1 MNFQLWPALCAAGKE
16 IVDMG
21 EKKSEL
27 ASGRQHVYG
36 MRYKF
41 IECVSLNELNR
52 DVDRFCDSHDVKDVT
67 LSTTT
72 IDEHGVMLCD
82 RINKYGSTAIIYF
95 ANIKYLADITQEKVD
110 AGLEKYLSTKLG
122 KLYSGYMDVVTGK
135 FVGPEE
141 LVKRIVDTDEY
152 KELERQLED
161 KYSK

>member
-1 MNFQLWPALCAAGKE
+1 
-16 IVDMG
+16 MG
-21 EKKSEL
+21 EKKFEL

-41 IECVSLNELNR
+41 IGSDSLNGLNR
-52 DVDRFCDSHDVKDVT
+52 AVDRFCDSHDVKNVTLSTTTIDERDVT

-72 IDEHGVMLCD
+72 IDERDVMLFE
-82 RINKYGSTAIIYF
+82 RINEHGNSAIVYI
-95 ANIKYLADITQEKVD
+95 ANIQYIADITQERVD
-110 AGLEKYLSTKLG
+110 ADLEKYLCTKLG

-141 LVKRIVDTDEY
+141 LVQRIVDSDEY
-152 KELERQLED
+152 KELERRLVD

>member
-1 MNFQLWPALCAAGKE
+1 
-16 IVDMG
+16 MG
-21 EKKSEL
+21 EKKSEF
-27 ASGRQHVYG
+27 ANVKHHVYG

-82 RINKYGSTAIIYF
+82 RINKYGNSAIVYI
-95 ANIKYLADITQEKVD
+95 ASIQYLADITQQRVD
-110 AGLEKYLSTKLG
+110 ADLEKYLCMKLG

-141 LVKRIVDTDEY
+141 LVQRVKDSDEY
-152 KELERQLED
+152 KELERRLVD

>member
-1 MNFQLWPALCAAGKE
+1 
-16 IVDMG
+16 MG
-21 EKKSEL
+21 EKKSEF
-27 ASGRQHVYG
+27 ANVKHHVYR

-41 IECVSLNELNR
+41 IECVSINELNM
-52 DVDRFCDSHDVKDVT
+52 DVDRFCDSHDVKNVT

-72 IDEHGVMLCD
+72 IDERGVALCD
-82 RINKYGSTAIIYF
+82 RINKYGDSAIIYF
-95 ANIKYLADITQEKVD
+95 ANIQYLADITKEKVD
-110 AGLEKYLSTKLG
+110 AGLEKYLCTKLG
-122 KLYSGYMDVVTGK
+122 KSNSGYMDVVTGK

>member
-1 MNFQLWPALCAAGKE
+1 
-16 IVDMG
+16 MG
-21 EKKSEL
+21 EKKSEF
-27 ASGRQHVYG
+27 ANVKHHVYG

-110 AGLEKYLSTKLG
+110 AGLEKYLCTKLG
-122 KLYSGYMDVVTGK
+122 KTCSGHMDVATGR
-135 FVGPEE
+135 FVAPEE
-141 LVKRIVDTDEY
+141 LVQRVVDSDEY